1 MYRHEKT
8 RTEAGSMDHFKN
20 GQYVPPDQSDHEAW
34 LAFKFGGGFLLG
46 IFVPIACVVGVIVLL
61 FR

>member
-1 MYRHEKT
+1 
-8 RTEAGSMDHFKN
+8 MDHFKN